1 MIREFLETDFESIY
15 DLGNEI
21 TNSFSQTND
30 LIQIRKDPY
39 TKILVYL
46 LKDKIV
52 GFIMYT
58 ILEETIDILN
68 IIVSKENRHQRIA
81 SCLIDYMISDMPS
94 TIKSITL
101 EVRKSNLPAINLYS
115 KFGFEVINVRKKYYS
130 NGEDAYLMG
139 RVIK

>member
-30 LIQIRKDPY
+30 LIQIKKDPY

-46 LKDKIV
+46 HEDKIV

-81 SCLIDYMISDMPS
+81 SCLIDFMISDMPS

>member
-30 LIQIRKDPY
+30 LIQIKKDPY